1 MGERQG
7 RGGVSVVMEK
17 VALVG
22 GPTRK
27 NKSLNRAAASH
38 SDNYSDRLRAV
49 SHLLIRDASPDI
61 DEGRYTCSPSDGTI
75 EASTTLFV
83 LEEHRMVSD
92 GVFSSSSMIR
102 HDINS
107 VIHQCF
113 LFSFIK
119 YLT

>member
-1 MGERQG
+1 MYLSISCLCIKVISYFSERQG

-83 LEEHRMVSD
+83 LE
-92 GVFSSSSMIR
+92 G
-102 HDINS
+102 N
-107 VIHQCF
+107 IH
-113 LFSFIK
+113 
-119 YLT
+119 Y

>member
-1 MGERQG
+1 
-7 RGGVSVVMEK
+7 MEK

-83 LEEHRMVSD
+83 LE
-92 GVFSSSSMIR
+92 G
-102 HDINS
+102 N
-107 VIHQCF
+107 IHYQALKRRF
-113 LFSFIK
+113 QLN
-119 YLT
+119 YLRR

>member
-1 MGERQG
+1 MYLSISCLCIKVISYFSERQG

-27 NKSLNRAAASH
+27 NKSLNRAASSH

-49 SHLLIRDASPDI
+49 SHLLIRDASPDV

-75 EASTTLFV
+75 EASTTVFI
-83 LEEHRMVSD
+83 LE
-92 GVFSSSSMIR
+92 GNI
-102 HDINS
+102 
-107 VIHQCF
+107 
-113 LFSFIK
+113 FI
-119 YLT
+119 LH